1 MTMPNNLKVLTQ
13 LQVSSTTTLSIELG
27 ITYTFAC
34 AFLQL
39 VRNSEIVSE
48 NSQPSSMSVQSTGS
62 FLGPNKP
69 WFLWLIHSCQ
79 VSNN

>member
-1 MTMPNNLKVLTQ
+1 MTMPKNSKVLIQ
-13 LQVSSTTTLSIELG
+13 LQASFITTLSTELG

-39 VRNSEIVSE
+39 VKNSEIVLE
-48 NSQPSSMSVQSTGS
+48 NSQPSSMNVRLTGS
-62 FLGPNKP
+62 FLGPNRP

>member
-1 MTMPNNLKVLTQ
+1 MTMPNNLKVLIQ
-13 LQVSSTTTLSIELG
+13 LQVSSTTTLSTELG

-39 VRNSEIVSE
+39 ARNLEIVLE
-48 NSQPSSMSVQSTGS
+48 NSQPSSMNVRSTGS

-69 WFLWLIHSCQ
+69 WSL
-79 VSNN
+79 